1 MPVQASCQGPC
12 LPGALKIQQ
21 GLGYQKQLVDLV
33 TGDWTCAVLQV
44 LRGEGSPPTAQRA
57 ALGAELA
64 AWLKVAAGLTVL
76 LCC

>member
-1 MPVQASCQGPC
+1 MPVQWSCQGPC
-12 LPGALKIQQ
+12 RPGALKIQQ

-33 TGDWTCAVLQV
+33 TGDWICAVLQV
-44 LRGEGSPPTAQRA
+44 LRGEGILPTAQRA
-57 ALGAELA
+57 ALCAELA

>member
-1 MPVQASCQGPC
+1 MPVQAPCQRPC
-12 LPGALKIQQ
+12 LPGALKIHQ

-33 TGDWTCAVLQV
+33 TAGWSRRLVP
-44 LRGEGSPPTAQRA
+44 RGEGSPPTAPRA
-57 ALGAELA
+57 ALCAELA